1 MGSKLSEMTLE
12 ELWQLFPIILTPYNP
27 QWPEWY
33 REQQNVLRQTMPM
46 EQVVRIAHIGSTAIG
61 TIWAKP
67 TVDIL
72 VEVKK
77 DSDLVQISDLLAGC
91 GYTLMSQGENRR
103 SFNKGYT
110 ENGFAEKVFHLHLRM
125 EGDHDELY
133 FRDYL
138 RQFPRKA
145 AEYEALKRR
154 LQVKYTHDRDAD
166 TQAKGSFIKSTTAL
180 ARKHFGAKYKPGAAQ
195 GQATRIE

>member
-1 MGSKLSEMTLE
+1 
-12 ELWQLFPIILTPYNP
+12 
-27 QWPEWY
+27 
-33 REQQNVLRQTMPM
+33 M

-77 DSDLVQISDLLAGC
+77 DSDLVQISDLLVGC

-138 RQFPRKA
+138 MEHPQTAR
-145 AEYEALKRR
+145 EYEQLKRS
-154 LQVKYTHDRDAD
+154 LWKQFEHDRDGYTDAK
-166 TQAKGSFIKSTTAL
+166 TGFVRSVTEQAKQLYNGRYEMDTEKRF
-180 ARKHFGAKYKPGAAQ
+180 
-195 GQATRIE
+195 

>member
-33 REQQNVLRQTMPM
+33 REQENVLRQTLPM

-138 RQFPRKA
+138 MKHPQTAR
-145 AEYEALKRR
+145 EYEQLKRS
-154 LQVKYTHDRDAD
+154 LWKQFEHDRDGYTAAK
-166 TQAKGSFIKSTTAL
+166 TGFVRSVTEQAKQLYNG
-180 ARKHFGAKYKPGAAQ
+180 RYEMD
-195 GQATRIE
+195 IEKRF